1 MIDDKFIITDD
12 ECTKNKLLELG
23 LKLISQSSGF
33 YTFESNT
40 TLNFSLLDSLK
51 FVHTN
56 TLSF

>member
-12 ECTKNKLLELG
+12 EYTKNKLLELG
-23 LKLISQSSGF
+23 LKLISQSSRL
-33 YTFESNT
+33 YTFKSNT
-40 TLNFSLLDSLK
+40 TLNFSLLDNLK